1 MQTNTSVVMLNFEA
15 DKGLKAG
22 DVTRQLNDRLAP
34 IYGSGESKA
43 MIRLIFHALKGWNAT
58 DLIINEDREITPY
71 ILKKIDDILARLEK
85 HEPLQYILGEARFYG
100 MDLKVSPSVLIPR
113 HETEELVDL
122 IVKENTAEDLKVLD
136 IGTGSGA
143 IAIALSRNLKFSEVT
158 AIDIS
163 PEAVKMAQ
171 ENALALHARIKF
183 DVRDVFAYQP
193 SADSFDIIV
202 SNPPYVAE
210 SEKKTMESNVLD
222 YEPAGALFVSDSD
235 PLIYYS
241 RIAEI
246 SFNALRRGGKLYF
259 EINPKFSSELR
270 TMLEMQGFKEIDI
283 IKDISHKDRFAKAV
297 RPS

>member
-183 DVRDVFAYQP
+183 EVRDVFAYQP

-246 SFNALRRGGKLYF
+246 SFSALRRGGKLYF